1 VTSTAIEVESLEN
14 LGRASR
20 RAALVSL
27 FGFLLV
33 LAAMGYAG
41 WQLRNLEH
49 ERDVMLA
56 QNEKLALDQEQLK
69 KDVEDLRLALAKAR
83 GGLAASRAAISAFHG
98 GRLDIA
104 VALYDEALAAD
115 PDNAYLQNLRAYS
128 LFRLGR
134 IREALDGE
142 RLSVAADPNYAWG
155 YFDLARFLCAAS
167 PHSLNE
173 AKQAAAKAIA
183 LREELRETMKSD
195 GEFQRVCQKQIP

>member
-1 VTSTAIEVESLEN
+1 
-14 LGRASR
+14 
-20 RAALVSL
+20 
-27 FGFLLV
+27 
-33 LAAMGYAG
+33 MGYAG

-56 QNEKLALDQEQLK
+56 QNEKLALDQERLK
-69 KDVEDLRLALAKAR
+69 KDVEELRLALAKAR
-83 GGLAASRAAISAFHG
+83 GGLAASRAAISAFHE

-134 IREALDGE
+134 IGEALDGE
-142 RLSVAADPNYAWG
+142 RRSVAADPNYAWG

-167 PHSLNE
+167 PRKLNE